1 MTLHLAIFWFVV
13 HFYCKTRATI
23 YKFCPF
29 LTLPCNA
36 FLGLLGREKIPY
48 KYNSY
53 PNPNLLNSAM
63 EECPRW
69 KFFRGETAVKGQF
82 LSVEFLQL
90 QANTSAS
97 SRLSPRRRRFA
108 QICAESSGDHGTLS
122 LAGRLVLLAG
132 AWGLSE
138 MVVRLKQRF
147 TNRLCTKLI
156 WYHLSFMLVFKT
168 R

>member
-97 SRLSPRRRRFA
+97 SRLSPTQA
-108 QICAESSGDHGTLS
+108 QIRSNLRRVQRRSRD
-122 LAGRLVLLAG
+122 
-132 AWGLSE
+132 
-138 MVVRLKQRF
+138 VVVSRTFGVVSRCLGF
-147 TNRLCTKLI
+147 
-156 WYHLSFMLVFKT
+156 V
-168 R
+168 